1 MELEH
6 ARKRAAILD
15 LTSDR
20 PWERVLLPMMQCS
33 ETRGRFQR
41 SNQDR
46 KLLVGMVG
54 QYFTERN
61 DV

>member
-6 ARKRAAILD
+6 ARKGAAILD
-15 LTSDR
+15 LISDR

-33 ETRGRFQR
+33 ETRGGFQR
-41 SNQDR
+41 SNEVR
-46 KLLVGMVG
+46 KLLAGQVD